1 MEYLTKEESMDIA
14 MIIAKIVAYAPIVT
28 AVIAVASA
36 IAAITPSKSDD
47 RIVQLVLDIVNK
59 LGLNVGKAT
68 NKDA

>member
-1 MEYLTKEESMDIA
+1 MDIA
-14 MIIAKIVAYAPIVT
+14 NIIAKIMEYAPIVS

>member
-1 MEYLTKEESMDIA
+1 MDITL
-14 MIIAKIVAYAPIVT
+14 IIAKVVEYLPIVS